1 MTTSDLQRKVDFV
14 RSLSDDVAE
23 ELYRKLRGELESDF
37 GSDEERV
44 QLKSL
49 LAVKTGRLS
58 SYIIS
63 AWNGRPGYKFTP

>member
-1 MTTSDLQRKVDFV
+1 MTTSDLQRKVDFL

-37 GSDEERV
+37 GSYEERV

-49 LAVKTGRLS
+49 WAVNCLS
-58 SYIIS
+58 DKGGL
-63 AWNGRPGYKFTP
+63 NP